1 MSDRRIQGLAV
12 ILVSLP
18 ILAIQVLTEIVT
30 R

>member
-1 MSDRRIQGLAV
+1 MTDRRIQGLAV

-18 ILAIQVLTEIVT
+18 VLIVQVLTEFVT